1 MAKTET
7 AKARRERHWRV
18 IDGQLYARY
27 VWTDDN
33 GKRREKHLK
42 AESKAHARE
51 LYNKMR
57 RELQEHGE
65 RLLDAER
72 MTFKDLADE
81 YEKSH
86 LQPAEFASDRKISGL
101 RSYKSPR
108 AFLKT
113 LTEHFSE
120 KRIRSITHSNIARY
134 RLARLKTTT
143 VRGNARSIASVN
155 RELEV
160 LRAALRFAVRS
171 GWLIKSP
178 FETGTSLIS
187 KAAEVQRERVLSRE
201 EEERLLLACTGRRAH
216 LRPIVIT
223 ALDTAMRRGELLKLT
238 WADVD
243 FDEKLIR
250 IRATTTKTE
259 TSRVVGLTPRVERE
273 LRALH
278 TSASKS
284 DDLVFGLSD
293 NFKNSFS
300 AACREAG
307 IEGFRFH
314 DTRHTATTR
323 MVQSGMPG
331 HLIMK
336 ITGHTQTSTFMRY
349 VNVNEQTARQ
359 AAETLAQFHAAS
371 ETALVSTAFIN

>member
-1 MAKTET
+1 MAKTDA

-27 VWTDDN
+27 VWTDEN
-33 GKRREKHLK
+33 SKRREKHIK
-42 AESKAHARE
+42 ADSKTHARE
-51 LYNKMR
+51 LYNKLQ
-57 RELQEHGE
+57 REHQDHGE

-72 MTFKDLADE
+72 MTFRELARI
-81 YEKSH
+81 YEEAR
-86 LQPAEFASDRKISGL
+86 LQPAEFVSDRKVHGL
-101 RSYKSPR
+101 RSFKSPR
-108 AFLKT
+108 AFLNT
-113 LTEHFSE
+113 LTAHFGD
-120 KRIRSITHSNIARY
+120 KRIRAITHNDIERF

-143 VRGNARSIASVN
+143 VRGKGRSIASVN
-155 RELEV
+155 RELEI

-178 FETGTSLIS
+178 FEMGSSLIS
-187 KAAEVQRERVLSRE
+187 KAAEVHRERVLSRE
-201 EEERLLLACTGRRAH
+201 EEERLLMACTGRRAH

-238 WADVD
+238 WADID

-259 TSRVVGLTPRVERE
+259 TSRVVGLTPRLESE
-273 LRALH
+273 LRALI
-278 TSASKS
+278 TPAAKP
-284 DDLVFGLSD
+284 DDLVFGLTD
-293 NFKNSFS
+293 NFKNSFR

-307 IEGFRFH
+307 IEDFRFH

-323 MVQSGMPG
+323 MVQAGMPG

-349 VNVNEQTARQ
+349 VNVNDQTARQ

-371 ETALVSTAFIN
+371 EPAITSNAFIN